1 MYFEVVVCAS
11 FFVLKGPANAH
22 NISTQHLTTL
32 LDRVVRSCEG
42 AGQTRATSCNI
53 QKCCNKN
60 LTIFKLDPIPSN
72 LLQHVV
78 TGRPRVCRTLRATML
93 QNVVLKCC
101 VRLLGLIRIRL
112 QPEVKSFAF
121 FFSAITSGGRGVGV
135 IPVFIAS
142 SDLVVFL
149 LVPHSMLT
157 QRRCAPRP
165 PLHIC
170 HIF

>member
-42 AGQTRATSCNI
+42 AGQTRASSCNI
-53 QKCCNKN
+53 QKCCKK
-60 LTIFKLDPIPSN
+60 IWPFSN
-72 LLQHVV
+72 LIQYHPTCCNMLLQGSQEYAV
-78 TGRPRVCRTLRATML
+78 RCAQQCCRML
-93 QNVVLKCC
+93 CWNVAC
-101 VRLLGLIRIRL
+101 VGWAFIRIRL

-121 FFSAITSGGRGVGV
+121 SFSAITSGGRGVGV

>member
-78 TGRPRVCRTLRATML
+78 TGRPRVCRTLRTTML
-93 QNVVLKCC
+93 QNVVLNVAC
-101 VRLLGLIRIRL
+101 VCWALYGYVCNLKLNPL
-112 QPEVKSFAF
+112 
-121 FFSAITSGGRGVGV
+121 
-135 IPVFIAS
+135 
-142 SDLVVFL
+142 
-149 LVPHSMLT
+149 HS
-157 QRRCAPRP
+157 PSP
-165 PLHIC
+165 PLLRGEGGWEL
-170 HIF
+170 FRFS